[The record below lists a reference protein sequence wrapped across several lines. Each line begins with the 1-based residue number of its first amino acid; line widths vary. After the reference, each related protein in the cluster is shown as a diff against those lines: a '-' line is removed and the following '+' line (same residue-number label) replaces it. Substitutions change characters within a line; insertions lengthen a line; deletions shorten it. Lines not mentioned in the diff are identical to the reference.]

1 MNDFRNFS
9 KGGCEWGDWDANFEF
24 DDPNDRNGAC
34 VYFDSWPECSAMQ
47 FRIWHI
53 KEDLKIELKG
63 DGFKIIDT
71 KSKYYPDDIEGKDC
85 SSYCTVIVFRLIEPQ
100 GKVEVVIPSE
110 DIFQDECAI
119 KWDKQYLYDLDD
131 RKAILEIKDVDHY
144 LIEEILTDLQRKNF
158 AIDDRVL
165 KLKKIVRKMQRYDI
179 EYEINI
185 ARMQGDFDL

>member
-9 KGGCEWGDWDANFEF
+9 KGGCEWGDWEDNFEF

-34 VYFDSWPECSAMQ
+34 AYFDSWTECSALQ

-63 DGFKIIDT
+63 EGFKIIKT
-71 KSKYYPDDIEGKDC
+71 KTKFFPEDIEGKDC
-85 SSYCTVIVFRLIEPQ
+85 SSYLTTIVFRLIEPQ
-100 GKVEVVIPSE
+100 GKVKVVIPSE

-119 KWDKQYLYDLDD
+119 KWDNQYLYDLDD
-131 RKAILEIKDVDHY
+131 RKAILKIKDVDHY
-144 LIEEILTDLQRKNF
+144 LIEEILTDNQRKNF
-158 AIDDRVL
+158 ALDDRLL
-165 KLKKIVRKMQRYDI
+165 KLKKIARKMRRFDI
-179 EYEINI
+179 EYELDL